1 MVPRTCRDRELFSAA
16 KVVET
21 CENVANA
28 KKLAM
33 WSSPSDRY
41 DVIMVLLNSVC
52 DRMRCLK
59 HASEEFFFLIHRTL
73 LTRIMNKS
81 CLIDT
86 FSHLRRGSLL
96 PLGSLLRRDSFC
108 GLFLLVIGALLWAG
122 PSLPAK
128 AQDEAKSNDGP
139 AYPLAVAV
147 SGEDVYTVDLDLP
160 GVWKTNDGTS
170 LFAEGTK
177 LLRKPMNRP
186 RCVAIHPTKGILVGD
201 TATREIYWIESAD
214 AEPKPLTNGYLGVVM
229 ALAVSPDGKT
239 IYAGDAEKR
248 ATFKLPVEGG
258 KPELVARVNARGLA
272 FDSEGKLW
280 AVTPDAAAVK
290 RIDVASGEVEDVV
303 TGRPFQYPNGL
314 CWAGDHGYVTDGYG
328 KCIWKFTPDGKT
340 EKWHEGAPLV
350 GPVGIAI
357 TANSIFVADPKQK
370 EVYEFNRESKVP
382 KARLAPPAK

>member
-1 MVPRTCRDRELFSAA
+1 MG
-16 KVVET
+16 
-21 CENVANA
+21 
-28 KKLAM
+28 
-33 WSSPSDRY
+33 
-41 DVIMVLLNSVC
+41 
-52 DRMRCLK
+52 CLK
-59 HASEEFFFLIHRTL
+59 HASVESFFLIHRTL
-73 LTRIMNKS
+73 LTRTMNKF

-96 PLGSLLRRDSFC
+96 CRGFLCGSFLVLV
-108 GLFLLVIGALLWAG
+108 GLVGAFTA
-122 PSLPAK
+122 SSAFAQDDAK
-128 AQDEAKSNDGP
+128 AKPAP

-160 GVWKTNDGTS
+160 GVWKTNDATS

-186 RCVAIHPTKGILVGD
+186 RAVAIHPTKGILVSD
-201 TATREIYWIESAD
+201 TATREIYWIESAGAD
-214 AEPKPLTNGYLGVVM
+214 PKPLTDGYLGVVM
-229 ALAVSPDGKT
+229 ALAISPDGKT

-272 FDSEGKLW
+272 FDADGNLW

-290 RIDVASGEVEDVV
+290 RIDVASGEVEDIV

-340 EKWHEGAPLV
+340 EKWHEGEPLV

-357 TANSIFVADPKQK
+357 TEDSIFVADPKQK
-370 EVYEFNRESKVP
+370 EVYEFNRKSKVP
-382 KARLAPPAK
+382 KATLAPAAK

>member
-1 MVPRTCRDRELFSAA
+1 MR
-16 KVVET
+16 
-21 CENVANA
+21 
-28 KKLAM
+28 
-33 WSSPSDRY
+33 SSPSDRY

-59 HASEEFFFLIHRTL
+59 YASVESFFLIHRTL

-81 CLIDT
+81 SLIVT
-86 FSHLRRGSLL
+86 FSHLCRCPR
-96 PLGSLLRRDSFC
+96 LRRDSSGFVAFAIC
-108 GLFLLVIGALLWAG
+108 LLLSVGTLHSAT
-122 PSLPAK
+122 
-128 AQDEAKSNDGP
+128 AQDDAAKPAP

-147 SGEDVYTVDLDLP
+147 SGDDLYTVDLDLP
-160 GVWKTNDGTS
+160 GVWKTSDVTA

-186 RCVAIHPTKGILVGD
+186 RCVAMHPTKGILVGD
-201 TATREIYWIESAD
+201 TATREIYWIESEGA
-214 AEPKPLTNGYLGVVM
+214 APKPLTNGYLGVVM

-272 FDSEGKLW
+272 FDSDGKLW

-290 RIDVASGEVEDVV
+290 RIDVSSGEVEDIV
-303 TGRPFQYPNGL
+303 TGRPFQFPNGL

-340 EKWHEGAPLV
+340 EKWHEGEPLV

-357 TANSIFVADPKQK
+357 TDQSIFVADPKQK
-370 EVYEFNRESKVP
+370 EIYEFDRETKTP
-382 KARLAPPAK
+382 KTRLTTEGK

>member
-1 MVPRTCRDRELFSAA
+1 
-16 KVVET
+16 
-21 CENVANA
+21 
-28 KKLAM
+28 
-33 WSSPSDRY
+33 
-41 DVIMVLLNSVC
+41 
-52 DRMRCLK
+52 
-59 HASEEFFFLIHRTL
+59 
-73 LTRIMNKS
+73 MNKS
-81 CLIDT
+81 LLIVT
-86 FSHLRRGSLL
+86 FSHLRCCPR
-96 PLGSLLRRDSFC
+96 LRRDSLGFLAFAIG
-108 GLFLLVIGALLWAG
+108 GLILAG
-122 PSLPAK
+122 TLNPAT
-128 AQDEAKSNDGP
+128 AQDSPAEKAADTQAAHTQAADTQAADTQAAGTPTKAAP

-147 SGEDVYTVDLDLP
+147 SGNDVYTVDLDLP
-160 GVWKTNDGTS
+160 GVWKSGDATV

-186 RCVAIHPTKGILVGD
+186 RCVAIHPAKGILVGD
-201 TATREIYWIESAD
+201 TATREIYWIESKG

-272 FDSEGKLW
+272 FDSDGKLW

-290 RIDVASGEVEDVV
+290 RIDVASGDVEDIV

-340 EKWHEGAPLV
+340 EKWHEGEPLV
-350 GPVGIAI
+350 GPVGIAV
-357 TANSIFVADPKQK
+357 TDKSIFVADPKQK
-370 EVYEFNRESKVP
+370 EVYEFDRESKTP
-382 KARLAPPAK
+382 KARLAPAAK

>member
-1 MVPRTCRDRELFSAA
+1 M
-16 KVVET
+16 
-21 CENVANA
+21 ANA

-122 PSLPAK
+122 LSLPAK

-272 FDSEGKLW
+272 FDSEGKL
-280 AVTPDAAAVK
+280 
-290 RIDVASGEVEDVV
+290 
-303 TGRPFQYPNGL
+303 
-314 CWAGDHGYVTDGYG
+314 
-328 KCIWKFTPDGKT
+328 
-340 EKWHEGAPLV
+340 
-350 GPVGIAI
+350 
-357 TANSIFVADPKQK
+357 
-370 EVYEFNRESKVP
+370 
-382 KARLAPPAK
+382 

>member
-1 MVPRTCRDRELFSAA
+1 
-16 KVVET
+16 
-21 CENVANA
+21 
-28 KKLAM
+28 
-33 WSSPSDRY
+33 
-41 DVIMVLLNSVC
+41 
-52 DRMRCLK
+52 
-59 HASEEFFFLIHRTL
+59 
-73 LTRIMNKS
+73 MNKS

-86 FSHLRRGSLL
+86 FSLSSRILERIQPRTTATPVFG
-96 PLGSLLRRDSFC
+96 PW
-108 GLFLLVIGALLWAG
+108 LVIGLVCLM
-122 PSLPAK
+122 LNLCLMLNPAD
-128 AQDEAKSNDGP
+128 AQDAADTGNESDKATPADQPTAATP

-147 SGEDVYTVDLDLP
+147 SGDDLYTVDLDLP
-160 GVWKTNDGTS
+160 GVWKTEAATG

-186 RCVAIHPTKGILVGD
+186 RCVAMHPSGGILVGD
-201 TATREIYWIESAD
+201 TATREIYWIESAN
-214 AEPKPLTNGYLGVVM
+214 AKPKPLTNGYLGIVM

-248 ATFKLPVEGG
+248 ATFKLPLEGG

-290 RIDVASGEVEDVV
+290 RIDVASGEVEDIV

-340 EKWHEGAPLV
+340 EKWYEGDPLV
-350 GPVGIAI
+350 GPVGIAVSDD
-357 TANSIFVADPKQK
+357 SIFVADPKQK
-370 EVYEFNRESKVP
+370 EVFEFNRETKEA
-382 KARLAPPAK
+382 KARLSPAAK